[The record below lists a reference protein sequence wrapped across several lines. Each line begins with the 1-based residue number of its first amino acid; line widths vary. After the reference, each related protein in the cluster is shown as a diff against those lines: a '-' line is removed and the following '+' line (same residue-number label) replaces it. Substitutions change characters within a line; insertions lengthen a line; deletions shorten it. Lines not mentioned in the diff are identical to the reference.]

1 MSMAFLTS
9 ITFSLGIAGLI
20 YNLTGSSRRTLVQ
33 RVDVA
38 FAPSQKHDK
47 KRTTE
52 RLIAYAAKKLN
63 LASSSRATT
72 ALFELPE
79 ILDLLVVGLRAGGGI
94 YQALQ
99 TVVPRASGE
108 LAKELSKTM
117 LAVQYGSSLSQ
128 EIVRLPRALAH
139 PQFSEFSNKVTL
151 SLLRGTSLA
160 KMLEDQAQS
169 VRAEI
174 KNQLLRQ
181 AGKNETRMLVPLVFL
196 ILPVTVLF
204 AIYPS
209 LKLLNFGFI

>member
-1 MSMAFLTS
+1 VSVAFLTS
-9 ITFSLGIAGLI
+9 ITFGAGIAGLI
-20 YNLTGSSRRTLVQ
+20 YNFSGTSRRTLMQ
-33 RVDVA
+33 RVAVSLA
-38 FAPSQKHDK
+38 APQRNGSDSTAH
-47 KRTTE
+47 
-52 RLIAYAAKKLN
+52 LLLASAGKKLN
-63 LASSSRATT
+63 LAISSRVTT

-79 ILDLLVVGLRAGGGI
+79 ILDLFVVCLRAGGGV

-108 LAKELSKTM
+108 LAKELSKIL
-117 LAVQYGSSLSQ
+117 LAVQYGSSLLE
-128 EIVRLPRALAH
+128 EIVRLPRALPH
-139 PQFSEFSNKVTL
+139 PQFSEFSNKVVL
-151 SLLRGTSLA
+151 SLLRGTELA
-160 KMLEDQAQS
+160 NMLEDQAQS